1 LSWVLLL
8 NINPPRGKLYVNV
21 VSSWKIELVENIVS
35 REAGEIDN
43 PKPKNMDKEFMNQVL
58 IDSTIDLIEIVE
70 LKIDIKDKLGLLSY
84 KLIKEDVLDLS

>member
-1 LSWVLLL
+1 LL
-8 NINPPRGKLYVNV
+8 NINPPKGKLYVNV
-21 VSSWKIELVENIVS
+21 VSNWKIELVENIVS
-35 REAGEIDN
+35 REVGEIDN